1 MKKAIIVILVIAVL
15 VIPVLAFAHSG
26 RTDSAGGHTDRDTG
40 EYHYHH
46 GHSAHQ
52 HTNGEC
58 PYDFDDRADRSS
70 SNYSSNKT
78 YNSPKITNDLPK
90 NTKSPPSQSPQ
101 PKNKNLVSAE
111 KNTSAR
117 DVVLLICYVIL
128 GPIPFVPLLV
138 LLYEAIF
145 KTEVCNSKIPLIL
158 YILGALTILLISIF

>member
-1 MKKAIIVILVIAVL
+1 MVLFMPIV
-15 VIPVLAFAHSG
+15 AFAHGG
-26 RTDSAGGHTDRDTG
+26 RTDSAGGHTDSDTG

-46 GHSAHQ
+46 GYSAHQ
-52 HTNGEC
+52 HPNGEC

-90 NTKSPPSQSPQ
+90 STKSLPSQSPQ
-101 PKNKNLVSAE
+101 LKNKNLASAE

-117 DVVLLICYVIL
+117 DVVLLICCVIL
-128 GPIPFVPLLV
+128 VPIPFVPLLV

-145 KTEVCNSKIPLIL
+145 KTVVCDSKIPLIL